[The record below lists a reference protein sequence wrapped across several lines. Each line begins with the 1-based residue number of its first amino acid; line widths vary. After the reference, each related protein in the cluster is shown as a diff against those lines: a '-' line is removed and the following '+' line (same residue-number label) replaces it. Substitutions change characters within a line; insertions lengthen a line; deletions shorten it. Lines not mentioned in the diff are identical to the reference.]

1 MTKNNHIILLTGGT
15 GNIGS
20 MLIQELPRLNYKVF
34 FTSRSQEKINEM
46 EGRVNATLPE
56 ETKIEGIKIDLTT
69 ENYLS
74 AISAYFEMRE
84 ITPTALINNVRD
96 INSLEVNNGITHR
109 KKFMDEL
116 EMSILIP
123 YELSMMFAETK
134 NSLKKIINIASMYG
148 VVPPNFNMYDDGYK
162 NSPIQYGV
170 AKAGLIHLT
179 KELAV
184 RLAERNIL
192 VNSISFGGVEGRVD
206 KTFEQRYASLTPAG
220 RMLKKSE
227 VTGPVSFLLS
237 EDSSGMTGH
246 NLIFDGGYTVW

>member
-1 MTKNNHIILLTGGT
+1 MSDINQTILLTGGT
-15 GNIGS
+15 GSVGS
-20 MLIQELPRLNYKVF
+20 MLLQTLPRLNYKVF
-34 FTSRSQEKINEM
+34 FTSRSQEKIDEI
-46 EGRVNATLPE
+46 ESSVNRTLLE
-56 ETKIEGIKIDLTT
+56 EIKIEGIKIDLTT

-74 AISAYFEMRE
+74 KIASYFEMRK

-96 INSLEVNNGITHR
+96 IKSLEVNNGITHR

-123 YELSMMFAETK
+123 YELSMMFAETEK
-134 NSLKKIINIASMYG
+134 LKKIINIASMYG
-148 VVPPNFNMYDDGYK
+148 VVPPNFNLYDDGYK

-184 RLAERNIL
+184 RLAVKNIL
-192 VNSISFGGVEGRVD
+192 VNSISYGGVEGRVD
-206 KTFEQRYASLTPAG
+206 KAFEQRYSLLTPTG
-220 RMLKKSE
+220 RMLTKSE
-227 VTGPVSFLLS
+227 VSGPVSFLLS